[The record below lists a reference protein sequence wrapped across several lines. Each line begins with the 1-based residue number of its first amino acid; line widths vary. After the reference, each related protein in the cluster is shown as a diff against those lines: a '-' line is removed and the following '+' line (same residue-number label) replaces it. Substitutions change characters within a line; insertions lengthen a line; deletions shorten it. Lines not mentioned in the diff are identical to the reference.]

1 VIRTATIAAFTLFA
15 LAFTACETHPPSQ
28 NEAQAVERQQEQY
41 LAAQP
46 IPAFAFSLERD
57 VAIQLYAARNEEVA
71 THTIW
76 RGDTSVIEGDCA
88 SIGYPLPYDTSLTN
102 PVTIERQRTHANSAS
117 WATGVLEQAEPNGLY
132 SSKNSTATWI
142 RCVYVI
148 DERTYVV
155 PVYIEGKVSSYP
167 FPMDVDYNTG
177 RATPATSNA
186 PSVQID

>member
-15 LAFTACETHPPSQ
+15 LATTACDGPTAT
-28 NEAQAVERQQEQY
+28 EAQAVERQQGQY
-41 LAAQP
+41 LTAQP

-102 PVTIERQRTHANSAS
+102 PVTVEVQRHSTVWSD
-117 WATGVLEQAEPNGLY
+117 GVVEQAEPNGLY